1 MCWNCACARLCT
13 ILEFFYKL
21 VNASL
26 NKNCCSQHDYYH
38 IFMTHVDRVF
48 FIFYSYWFT
57 KVTPGA
63 HKHKFN
69 QNWMMFRV
77 IMFWISILHVGEYTA
92 YNSGES
98 IKNWVRYNIPKI
110 QCLLILIFADMF
122 KKCLQLLLIH
132 ILPSNVI

>member
-1 MCWNCACARLCT
+1 MFWTPWSDFGRILALANAEHYGIPWYCACARLCT
-13 ILEFFYKL
+13 VLEFFYKL

-38 IFMTHVDRVF
+38 LFMTYVDRVF

-63 HKHKFN
+63 HKHEFN

-77 IMFWISILHVGEYTA
+77 IMFQISILHVGEYTA

-98 IKNWVRYNIPKI
+98 IKNWVSIT
-110 QCLLILIFADMF
+110 FWG
-122 KKCLQLLLIH
+122 
-132 ILPSNVI
+132 